1 MFHSFILKKRGII
14 AEKYKISIKNF
25 TWDFV
30 EAPLVSNSLN
40 GMCST
45 LHTQKNLTQNAFTAL
60 IQRFYGELIMAW
72 HRIIKMKPKENF
84 FFHFTIESYEN
95 LGLISTM
102 KKEDG
107 FLILDCF
114 TTMESAGDFDRVI
127 ENVLKEMKKSNE

>member
-1 MFHSFILKKRGII
+1 
-14 AEKYKISIKNF
+14 
-25 TWDFV
+25 
-30 EAPLVSNSLN
+30 
-40 GMCST
+40 
-45 LHTQKNLTQNAFTAL
+45 
-60 IQRFYGELIMAW
+60 MAW

-114 TTMESAGDFDRVI
+114 TTLESAADFDRVI
-127 ENVLKEMKKSNE
+127 NNVLEEIKKHHE